1 MHEQFVIC
9 GLDICDHGDR
19 LDSLEQN
26 LVSRVNQCA
35 LVGQDPTAL
44 VHLGFL
50 GLELVFKQLFWT
62 LFEQH
67 VVWFRENAL
76 FKDIL
81 KPSVRANLVKV
92 EVGRLVLGTK
102 RDLVNCGNALISY
115 GYLRQC
121 CRYRYNENSE
131 SDR

>member
-26 LVSRVNQCA
+26 LVSRVDQCA

-44 VHLGFL
+44 VHLVFL

-67 VVWFRENAL
+67 VAWFRENAL
-76 FKDIL
+76 FEDIL
-81 KPSVRANLVKV
+81 EASVRTNLIKT
-92 EVGRLVLGTK
+92 EVGGLVLGPK
-102 RDLVNCGNALISY
+102 RDLVHC
-115 GYLRQC
+115 
-121 CRYRYNENSE
+121 
-131 SDR
+131 

>member
-1 MHEQFVIC
+1 LHEQFVIC

-26 LVSRVNQCA
+26 LVSLVDQCA

-44 VHLGFL
+44 VHLVFL

-67 VVWFRENAL
+67 VAWFCENAL
-76 FKDIL
+76 FEDIL
-81 KPSVRANLVKV
+81 EASVRTNLIKT
-92 EVGRLVLGTK
+92 EVGGLVLGPK
-102 RDLVNCGNALISY
+102 RDLVHC
-115 GYLRQC
+115 
-121 CRYRYNENSE
+121 
-131 SDR
+131 